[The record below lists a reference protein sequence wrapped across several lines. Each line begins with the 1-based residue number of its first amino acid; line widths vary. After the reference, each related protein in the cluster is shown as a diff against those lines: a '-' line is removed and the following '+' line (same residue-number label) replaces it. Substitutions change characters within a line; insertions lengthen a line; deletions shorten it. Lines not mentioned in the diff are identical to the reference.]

1 MISAKRH
8 MYHRERERVR
18 LTKYTAHTR
27 TTYKE
32 YTKRK
37 GQKKSWHHFENMKEL
52 AASIADAKIIQ
63 QLNPLLRGTLQN

>member
-1 MISAKRH
+1 
-8 MYHRERERVR
+8 
-18 LTKYTAHTR
+18 LNKYTTHTR

-63 QLNPLLRGTLQN
+63 QLDPLLRGTLQN